1 MLGSEDEDFEQ
12 LLRDEQ
18 EIEAERTM
26 QHQQPPELVR
36 GVATTPAARSSQRSR
51 TTRGAE
57 PSMLRHRTASTCE
70 RTRGRGERA

>member
-26 QHQQPPELVR
+26 QHQQPPDGVDERVGVQAAELPPVR
-36 GVATTPAARSSQRSR
+36 FN
-51 TTRGAE
+51 
-57 PSMLRHRTASTCE
+57 
-70 RTRGRGERA
+70 RGRQNVNYQEDVDSSDE